1 MTKTILKLLHTTTI
15 LVVLTAVFNIGQ
27 AQDDMMDEG
36 YDEAPTMEHAEEI
49 PPTET
54 FEDAPSY
61 DELAEPAYEDAGPG
75 TPTEAIKDF
84 NNSQDER
91 MEQLDSYEED
101 Y

>member
-1 MTKTILKLLHTTTI
+1 MTKKIFKFFPFTII
-15 LVVLTAVFNIGQ
+15 LVAFMATFSVST

-36 YDEAPTMEHAEEI
+36 YEEAPMEYTEEL
-49 PPTET
+49 PPVET

-61 DELAEPAYEDAGPG
+61 DEVSEPVYDDAGPG

-84 NNSQDER
+84 NSSQDER